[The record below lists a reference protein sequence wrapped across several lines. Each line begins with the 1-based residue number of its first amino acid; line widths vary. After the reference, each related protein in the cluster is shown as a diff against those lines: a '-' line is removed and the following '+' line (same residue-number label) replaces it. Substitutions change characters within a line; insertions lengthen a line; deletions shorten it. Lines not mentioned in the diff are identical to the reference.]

1 MRFLIAQI
9 IGLAAMAFCVGCF
22 LCKDS
27 RRLLII
33 QMAGNA
39 LFILQ
44 FILLD
49 AYSGVMGVVV
59 LVLSSLI
66 QVLRMQ
72 GHRWASKV
80 GWRWG
85 FFAASVLSGLAT
97 WADWFSILPCIGN
110 IAFIQ
115 SNRTGDTRIIRLW
128 KLLAVGPCWIIYN
141 LHVRS
146 YFGAVSETIGICVAA
161 GALLYAKKHTGTSHP
176 ELTQEEH
183 HGDI

>member
-1 MRFLIAQI
+1 MRFLTAQI
-9 IGLAAMAFCVGCF
+9 IGLIAMSFCVSCF

-27 RRLLII
+27 RRLLIV

-49 AYSGVMGVVV
+49 AYSGMMGVVI

-72 GHRWASKV
+72 GCRWAAGD

-85 FFAASVLSGLAT
+85 FFAASVLSSLTT
-97 WADWFSILPCIGN
+97 WADWFSLLPCIGN
-110 IAFIQ
+110 LAFIQ
-115 SNRTGDTRIIRLW
+115 SNRTGDTRTIRLW
-128 KLLAVGPCWIIYN
+128 KLLAVAPCWIIYN

-146 YFGAVSETIGICVAA
+146 YFGAVSESIGICTAA
-161 GALLYAKKHTGTSHP
+161 GALLYARYRTSN
-176 ELTQEEH
+176 TKSAQEEH
-183 HGDI
+183 HHGDI